1 MCASAHSSLDISHSS
16 FAKPLLEARSLVK
29 KFPGVTALRDVAF
42 DLRPG
47 EIHALCGENGAGKS
61 TLIKL
66 LAGIHPHGSYE
77 GELRV
82 DDQAVAFQSIRDA
95 EATGLAVITQ
105 EFALIDELSVAE
117 NIFLGRAPRCG
128 PLGLRV
134 AWLEMHRRAGVLLAD
149 FGLAIP
155 PERPVRELGIGQKQL
170 VEIIRA
176 IDKKSRIL
184 VLDEPTA
191 ALTEHEVA
199 VLLAH
204 LSRLRTQG
212 TACIY
217 ISHKLDEVFALA
229 DRITV
234 LRDGASVVTLT
245 TRDTTIPS
253 VIKHMVGREISDLFP
268 RRPVAASASEPTL
281 SIRHPV
287 AASASEPILSVLA
300 LTAAPTRNAPPFLR
314 DISFDLRAGEV
325 LGIGGLMGAG
335 RTELLMHLFG
345 AWGHRVSGDV
355 TLRGQPFP
363 APTPRDAIT
372 RGLVL
377 VSEDRKRFGLIL
389 PQPIGFNLSLSSLFR
404 FTRTPPRWRGLW
416 GGLYARQLAPIDTP
430 AEHLANQHFFTS
442 LRIKAPDQH
451 ARVGGL
457 SGGNQQKVV
466 LGKALMT
473 EPTVVLLDEPTRG
486 IDVGAKR
493 EVYELINRLTAEGKA
508 VILVSSE
515 LPELMGLSDR
525 IIMLTAGRIGGEF
538 ARTDFSQEKLLAAA
552 MGRGAAQ
559 RGE

>member
-1 MCASAHSSLDISHSS
+1 MPAAPAHSTLGISHSS
-16 FAKPLLEARSLVK
+16 FGAPLLEARGLTK

-42 DLRPG
+42 DLRAG

-82 DDQAVAFQSIRDA
+82 DDRAVAFHSIRDA
-95 EATGLAVITQ
+95 EAAGIAVITQ

-117 NIFLGRAPRCG
+117 NIFLGRAPRRG

-134 AWLEMHRRAGVLLAD
+134 DWLEMHRRAAVLLAD
-149 FGLAIP
+149 FGLAIA
-155 PERPVRELGIGQKQL
+155 PETPVHELGIGQKQL
-170 VEIIRA
+170 VEIVRA
-176 IDKKSRIL
+176 IDKKSRVL

-191 ALTEHEVA
+191 ALTEQEVA
-199 VLLAH
+199 VLLDH
-204 LSRLRTQG
+204 LRRLREQG

-234 LRDGASVVTLT
+234 LRDGASITTLA
-245 TRDTTIPS
+245 TRETTIPA
-253 VIKHMVGREISDLFP
+253 VIKHMVGREITDLFP
-268 RRPVAASASEPTL
+268 RRAVAAST
-281 SIRHPV
+281 
-287 AASASEPILSVLA
+287 SEPILSVRA
-300 LTAAPTRNAPPFLR
+300 LSAAPSKNSAPFLR
-314 DISFDLRAGEV
+314 DISFDLHAGEV
-325 LGIGGLMGAG
+325 LGFGGLMGAG

-345 AWGHRVSGDV
+345 AWGHRISGEV
-355 TLRGQPFP
+355 TLRGQAFS
-363 APTPRDAIT
+363 APTPRDAIA
-372 RGLVL
+372 RGLAL
-377 VSEDRKRFGLIL
+377 VSEDRKRYGLIL
-389 PQPIGFNLSLSSLFR
+389 PQPIGFNLSLSSLSR
-404 FTRTPPRWRGLW
+404 FTRAASRLD
-416 GGLYARQLAPIDTP
+416 AP

-486 IDVGAKR
+486 IDVGAKL

-515 LPELMGLSDR
+515 LPELMGMSDR
-525 IIMLTAGRIGGEF
+525 ILMLRAGRMGGEF
-538 ARTDFSQEKLLAAA
+538 SREEATQEKLIRAAMLAA
-552 MGRGAAQ
+552 
-559 RGE
+559 